1 MCVCKHG
8 ETSDS
13 ADSMNPQK
21 LVLYLTNRRKK
32 SFRSEGNKSTQKNK
46 CKSDLVIFI
55 FFKFN

>member
-1 MCVCKHG
+1 MCACKHG

-13 ADSMNPQK
+13 AGSMNPQK

-32 SFRSEGNKSTQKNK
+32 SFIFEGNKSTQKNK
-46 CKSDLVIFI
+46 CKSDLVISF